1 MGLQPSNLLL
11 DSECQV
17 KLADFGLARSVSDSK
32 SENCIHIYIYIYIYI
47 INSYKYN
54 SLFMFIFS
62 LLCLHKN

>member
-32 SENCIHIYIYIYIYI
+32 SENCIHIYIYIY
-47 INSYKYN
+47 NSYKYN
-54 SLFMFIFS
+54 YLLMFFFFTIM
-62 LLCLHKN
+62 LA

>member
-32 SENCIHIYIYIYIYI
+32 SENCIHIYTI
-47 INSYKYN
+47 
-54 SLFMFIFS
+54 LF
-62 LLCLHKN
+62 LCLFFHYYDCRKINGKKKFE

>member
-32 SENCIHIYIYIYIYI
+32 SENCIHIYIYIYIIHINI
-47 INSYKYN
+47 I
-54 SLFMFIFS
+54 LF
-62 LLCLHKN
+62 

>member
-32 SENCIHIYIYIYIYI
+32 SENCIHIIH
-47 INSYKYN
+47 INTI
-54 SLFMFIFS
+54 LFF
-62 LLCLHKN
+62 CLFFHYYAWIKINGKN